1 MDMTKIRV
9 LILALVSVLVSC
21 KKQKGTDV
29 TPEKNDIDEPIS
41 EQFYSSNIK
50 KDTILMNLT
59 MKGNQ
64 ILSGKLIYN
73 FYEKDKNEGTLIG
86 ELKGDTLLAD
96 YTFMSEGISSVR
108 QVVFLKKGNTYI
120 EGYGDVVEEASGK
133 VVFKDRKQL
142 KFDGKSILYREK
154 FHLKPLKDKAS
165 QNRR

>member
-1 MDMTKIRV
+1 MTKIRV

-29 TPEKNDIDEPIS
+29 TPEKNDSEEPIS
-41 EQFYSSNIK
+41 EQFYSGNIK
-50 KDTILMNLT
+50 KDSILMNLT

-64 ILSGKLIYN
+64 ILAGKLIYN

-142 KFDGKSILYREK
+142 QFDGKSILYREK
-154 FHLKPLKDKAS
+154 SLSKPL
-165 QNRR
+165 

>member
-1 MDMTKIRV
+1 MTKIRV

-21 KKQKGTDV
+21 NKQKGTDV
-29 TPEKNDIDEPIS
+29 TPEKNDIEEPIS
-41 EQFYSSNIK
+41 EQFYSGNIK

-108 QVVFLKKGNTYI
+108 QVVFLKKGHTYI
-120 EGYGDVVEEASGK
+120 EGYGDVVEDASGK
-133 VVFKDRKQL
+133 VIFKDRKQL
-142 KFDGKSILYREK
+142 KFDGKIILSRVKFQSIS
-154 FHLKPLKDKAS
+154 F
-165 QNRR
+165 

>member
-1 MDMTKIRV
+1 MTKIRV

-29 TPEKNDIDEPIS
+29 TPEKNDIEEPIS
-41 EQFYSSNIK
+41 QQFYSSNIK

-59 MKGNQ
+59 IKGNQ

-154 FHLKPLKDKAS
+154 SHSKPL
-165 QNRR
+165 

>member
-1 MDMTKIRV
+1 MIKIRV

-29 TPEKNDIDEPIS
+29 TPEKNDIEEPIS
-41 EQFYSSNIK
+41 QQFYSGNIK
-50 KDTILMNLT
+50 KDTIVINLT
-59 MKGNQ
+59 IKGNQ

-133 VVFKDRKQL
+133 VIFKDRKQL
-142 KFDGKSILYREK
+142 KFDGKSILYRVK
-154 FHLKPLKDKAS
+154 FHSKPLQGKAS

>member
-1 MDMTKIRV
+1 MTKIRV

-21 KKQKGTDV
+21 NKQKGTDV
-29 TPEKNDIDEPIS
+29 TPEKNDIEEPIS
-41 EQFYSSNIK
+41 EQFYSGNIK

-108 QVVFLKKGNTYI
+108 QVVFLKKGGTYI
-120 EGYGDVVEEASGK
+120 EGYGDVVEDASGK
-133 VVFKDRKQL
+133 VIFKDRKQL
-142 KFDGKSILYREK
+142 KFDGKIILSRVK
-154 FHLKPLKDKAS
+154 FHTKPL
-165 QNRR
+165 

>member
-1 MDMTKIRV
+1 MTKIRV
-9 LILALVSVLVSC
+9 LILALVSVLISC

-29 TPEKNDIDEPIS
+29 TPEKNDIEEPIS
-41 EQFYSSNIK
+41 EQFYSGNIK
-50 KDTILMNLT
+50 KDSILMNLT

-142 KFDGKSILYREK
+142 KFDGKSILYREE
-154 FHLKPLKDKAS
+154 FHSKPLKGKAS

>member
-1 MDMTKIRV
+1 MTKIRV

-29 TPEKNDIDEPIS
+29 TPEKNDIEEAIS
-41 EQFYSSNIK
+41 QQFYSGNIK

-59 MKGNQ
+59 IKGNQ

-86 ELKGDTLLAD
+86 ELKGDTLLAE

-120 EGYGDVVEEASGK
+120 EGYGDVVEKASGK
-133 VVFKDRKQL
+133 VIFKDRKQL

-154 FHLKPLKDKAS
+154 FHSKPL
-165 QNRR
+165 